1 MKKILSL
8 VAILLTTLA
17 IVAQNNPV
25 ITYQAVVRDASNRL
39 VTNKSVTVKVE
50 VLTPSNTPMYTEA
63 EDLFTNANGLLSM
76 VIGDYNP
83 AQFANIN
90 WTNAKFATTV
100 TVTSTGYE
108 VKDTIPVSAVP
119 YAITANYADDVNPT
133 GNTIQAIYSKIEADS
148 TALGALINANAVN
161 ISTSNQ
167 AIIDSSAH
175 IRANLADT
183 AAAIRGDFPT
193 VNNVTLTIQKN
204 GTDVG
209 SFTTNQSTAS
219 AVNITVPTNVSDL
232 EGIDAYATLSKVQA
246 DSLAL
251 ATGINNLSTK
261 VQADSL
267 ALGTLIDN
275 NKAAI
280 ADSSAHIR
288 ANLADTAAAIR
299 GDFPTVNDVTLT
311 IQKNGTDVGSFTT
324 NQSTAGTVNITVPTN
339 VSELEGIDAYATLS
353 KVQADSLALATGI
366 NNLSTKVLADSLA
379 LATGINNLSTKV
391 IADSLALGTLID
403 KNKTAIADSSTHI
416 RANLADT
423 ATAIRGDFPTVN
435 NATLT
440 IKQGTNTLGTFTA
453 NQSANEEIIIPTPAE
468 QAQANWSE
476 NDASQA
482 SYIQNKPTLASVAT
496 SGSYNDLSDKPAIND
511 ATLTIQKNGTDV
523 GTFTANQSTA
533 GTVNITVPTTVAEL
547 TDEDNYA
554 KKAGNN
560 PFSGNNTFS
569 GANDFT
575 SGSITVPNAITNLN
589 TTLNNPCNQNAVN
602 VCDLMAVYD
611 SLNHR
616 IQVLEAV
623 LHAVMDNLSY
633 PTVIT
638 SQPSDISASKATLR
652 GEIVSSGITNIS
664 GRGFYY
670 NTTGEPNFFNGTN
683 IQVSGNEVGAFTYN
697 LTDLSPNTTYYIRTY
712 AIVSTNN
719 NNGNIYYG
727 DVVSFTT
734 LAP

>member
-17 IVAQNNPV
+17 VVAQNNPV

-148 TALGALINANAVN
+148 TALCALINANAVN

-167 AIIDSSAH
+167 AII
-175 IRANLADT
+175 
-183 AAAIRGDFPT
+183 
-193 VNNVTLTIQKN
+193 
-204 GTDVG
+204 
-209 SFTTNQSTAS
+209 
-219 AVNITVPTNVSDL
+219 
-232 EGIDAYATLSKVQA
+232 
-246 DSLAL
+246 
-251 ATGINNLSTK
+251 
-261 VQADSL
+261 
-267 ALGTLIDN
+267 
-275 NKAAI
+275 
-280 ADSSAHIR
+280 DSSAHIR

-324 NQSTAGTVNITVPTN
+324 NQSTASAVNITVPTN

-353 KVQADSLALATGI
+353 KVQADSLAL
-366 NNLSTKVLADSLA
+366 
-379 LATGINNLSTKV
+379 
-391 IADSLALGTLID
+391 GTLID
-403 KNKTAIADSSTHI
+403 NNKAAIADSSAHI

-423 ATAIRGDFPTVN
+423 AAAIRGDFPTVN
-435 NATLT
+435 N
-440 IKQGTNTLGTFTA
+440 
-453 NQSANEEIIIPTPAE
+453 
-468 QAQANWSE
+468 
-476 NDASQA
+476 
-482 SYIQNKPTLASVAT
+482 
-496 SGSYNDLSDKPAIND
+496 

-589 TTLNNPCNQNAVN
+589 TTLNDPCNQNAVN
-602 VCDLMAVYD
+602 VCDLMAVFD
-611 SLNHR
+611 SLNQR
-616 IQVLEAV
+616 IQVLESV

-638 SQPSDISASKATLR
+638 SQPSDISACKATLR

-683 IQVSGNEVGAFTYN
+683 IPVSGNEVGDFTYN

-734 LAP
+734 LAS